1 MNMKVYVSA
10 CIVKKSSSKDE
21 FLNKLRELKE
31 EAKKNRMCL
40 VYDVHYTEYVAFIVE
55 EWMASGLNGEI
66 EITEEHKTLVD
77 YFKKNELFTSTVFN
91 GIKDTF
97 ESGFKLDK
105 I

>member
-1 MNMKVYVSA
+1 MKVYVSA
-10 CIVKKSSSKDE
+10 CIVKKSNSKDE

-31 EAKKNRMCL
+31 EARKNRMCL

-66 EITEEHKTLVD
+66 EITEEHKALVD

-97 ESGFKLDK
+97 ESGFRFEKL
-105 I
+105 

>member
-1 MNMKVYVSA
+1 MKVYVSA
-10 CIVKKSSSKDE
+10 CIVKKSSSKDD
-21 FLNKLRELKE
+21 FKKKLEELKI
-31 EAKKNRMCL
+31 EAKKNNMCL
-40 VYDVHYTEYVAFIVE
+40 RYDISYTEHVAFIVE

-97 ESGFKLDK
+97 ESGIKLDK